1 MLNKDELFI
10 AINWNLLNMAQ
21 KLDVTAYMKTAH
33 WLRQYEIE
41 AKKDGIHNKKTGEL
55 LVSFPFEIDP
65 ATAVLPS
72 APSSE
77 GKSGGK
83 AGKEAG
89 KSEGESGKEE
99 QGGKPKPPKAGSE
112 GTEGRGSEELSQPP
126 SPPQP
131 QQPPRSGEEAS
142 SP

>member
-1 MLNKDELFI
+1 
-10 AINWNLLNMAQ
+10 MAQ
-21 KLDVTAYMKTAH
+21 KLDVTAYMKSAH

-41 AKKDGIHNKKTGEL
+41 GKKDGIHNKKTGEL

-77 GKSGGK
+77 DKASGKAAGGGKQETGGK
-83 AGKEAG
+83 AAGQTEGKEA
-89 KSEGESGKEE
+89 GKEE

-112 GTEGRGSEELSQPP
+112 GTEGRGSEELTQPP
-126 SPPQP
+126 SPPAP

>member
-1 MLNKDELFI
+1 MINKGELFI
-10 AINWNLLNMAQ
+10 AINWTFINMAQ

-41 AKKDGIHNKKTGEL
+41 ANKDGIHNKKTGEL

-72 APSSE
+72 SPSSPSAPPSQPPSPPPA
-77 GKSGGK
+77 SGT
-83 AGKEAG
+83 
-89 KSEGESGKEE
+89 EE
-99 QGGKPKPPKAGSE
+99 QGGKPKKPKASE
-112 GTEGRGSEELSQPP
+112 GGAEGRGSEELSQPP

-131 QQPPRSGEEAS
+131 QQPPRSGEETS

>member
-1 MLNKDELFI
+1 MINKDELFI

-21 KLDVTAYMKTAH
+21 KLDVTAYMKSAH
-33 WLRQYEIE
+33 WLKQYEIE
-41 AKKDGIHNKKTGEL
+41 SKKDGIHNKKTGEL

-72 APSSE
+72 E
-77 GKSGGK
+77 GKAGGK
-83 AGKEAG
+83 AAG
-89 KSEGESGKEE
+89 QTEG

-112 GTEGRGSEELSQPP
+112 GTEGRGSEELTQPP

>member
-1 MLNKDELFI
+1 
-10 AINWNLLNMAQ
+10 MAQ

-33 WLRQYEIE
+33 WLKQYEIE

-72 APSSE
+72 SPSAPPSSPPA
-77 GKSGGK
+77 SG
-83 AGKEAG
+83 
-89 KSEGESGKEE
+89 SEGGN
-99 QGGKPKPPKAGSE
+99 PKKPKAGAE
-112 GTEGRGSEELSQPP
+112 ARGSEELPQPP

-131 QQPPRSGEEAS
+131 QQPPRSGEETS

>member
-1 MLNKDELFI
+1 MT
-10 AINWNLLNMAQ
+10 Q
-21 KLDVTAYMKTAH
+21 KLDVTAYMKSAH

-77 GKSGGK
+77 GKASGK
-83 AGKEAG
+83 AAGQTEGKEA
-89 KSEGESGKEE
+89 GKEE
-99 QGGKPKPPKAGSE
+99 QGGEPKPPKAGSE
-112 GTEGRGSEELSQPP
+112 GAEGRGSEELTQPP
-126 SPPQP
+126 SPPAP
-131 QQPPRSGEEAS
+131 QQPPRSGEETS

>member
-1 MLNKDELFI
+1 
-10 AINWNLLNMAQ
+10 MAQ
-21 KLDVTAYMKTAH
+21 KLDVTAYMKSAH
-33 WLRQYEIE
+33 WLKQYEIE

-72 APSSE
+72 E
-77 GKSGGK
+77 GKAGGGGK
-83 AGKEAG
+83 AAG
-89 KSEGESGKEE
+89 QTEGQGGKEE
-99 QGGKPKPPKAGSE
+99 QGGKPNPPKAGSE
-112 GTEGRGSEELSQPP
+112 GTEGRGSEELTQPP

>member
-1 MLNKDELFI
+1 MT
-10 AINWNLLNMAQ
+10 Q
-21 KLDVTAYMKTAH
+21 KLDVTAYMKSAH

-41 AKKDGIHNKKTGEL
+41 GKKDGIHNKKTGEL

-83 AGKEAG
+83 AAGGGKQETDGKAGKEAG

-112 GTEGRGSEELSQPP
+112 GAEGRGSEELPQPP

>member
-1 MLNKDELFI
+1 MINKGELFI
-10 AINWNLLNMAQ
+10 AINWTFINMTQ

-33 WLRQYEIE
+33 WLKQYEIE

-72 APSSE
+72 SPSAPPSQPPSPPPA
-77 GKSGGK
+77 SGI
-83 AGKEAG
+83 
-89 KSEGESGKEE
+89 EE
-99 QGGKPKPPKAGSE
+99 QGGKPKKPKASE
-112 GTEGRGSEELSQPP
+112 GGAEGRGSEELTQPP

-131 QQPPRSGEEAS
+131 QQPPRSGEES

>member
-1 MLNKDELFI
+1 MT
-10 AINWNLLNMAQ
+10 Q

-33 WLRQYEIE
+33 WLKQYEIE

-72 APSSE
+72 SPSAPPSPPPASGSE
-77 GKSGGK
+77 GGN
-83 AGKEAG
+83 
-89 KSEGESGKEE
+89 
-99 QGGKPKPPKAGSE
+99 PKKPKAGAE
-112 GTEGRGSEELSQPP
+112 ARGSEELPQPP
-126 SPPQP
+126 SPPAP
-131 QQPPRSGEEAS
+131 SQPPRSGEETS

>member
-1 MLNKDELFI
+1 
-10 AINWNLLNMAQ
+10 MAQ

-33 WLRQYEIE
+33 WLKQYEIE

-72 APSSE
+72 SPSAPPSQPPSPPPASGSE
-77 GKSGGK
+77 GGN
-83 AGKEAG
+83 
-89 KSEGESGKEE
+89 
-99 QGGKPKPPKAGSE
+99 PKKPKAGAE
-112 GTEGRGSEELSQPP
+112 ARGSEELPQPP

-131 QQPPRSGEEAS
+131 QQPPRSGEETS

>member
-1 MLNKDELFI
+1 
-10 AINWNLLNMAQ
+10 MAQ

-33 WLRQYEIE
+33 WLKQYEIE
-41 AKKDGIHNKKTGEL
+41 AKKDGIHNKKTSEL

-72 APSSE
+72 SPSAPPSPPPASGSE
-77 GKSGGK
+77 GGN
-83 AGKEAG
+83 
-89 KSEGESGKEE
+89 
-99 QGGKPKPPKAGSE
+99 PKKPKAGAE
-112 GTEGRGSEELSQPP
+112 ARGSEELPQPP

>member
-1 MLNKDELFI
+1 
-10 AINWNLLNMAQ
+10 MAQ

-33 WLRQYEIE
+33 WLKQYEIE

-72 APSSE
+72 SPSQPPSPPPA
-77 GKSGGK
+77 SG
-83 AGKEAG
+83 A
-89 KSEGESGKEE
+89 EE
-99 QGGKPKPPKAGSE
+99 QGGKPKKPKGSE
-112 GTEGRGSEELSQPP
+112 GGEGRGSEELPQPP
-126 SPPQP
+126 SPPAPLSPPQP

>member
-1 MLNKDELFI
+1 
-10 AINWNLLNMAQ
+10 MAQ
-21 KLDVTAYMKTAH
+21 KLDVTAYMKSAH
-33 WLRQYEIE
+33 WLKQYEIE

-72 APSSE
+72 E
-77 GKSGGK
+77 GKAGGK
-83 AGKEAG
+83 AAG
-89 KSEGESGKEE
+89 QTEGQGGKEE

-112 GTEGRGSEELSQPP
+112 GTEGRGSEELTQPP

>member
-1 MLNKDELFI
+1 MT
-10 AINWNLLNMAQ
+10 Q

-33 WLRQYEIE
+33 WLKQYEIE

-72 APSSE
+72 SPSAPPSQPPSPPPASGSE
-77 GKSGGK
+77 GGN
-83 AGKEAG
+83 
-89 KSEGESGKEE
+89 
-99 QGGKPKPPKAGSE
+99 PKKPKAGA
-112 GTEGRGSEELSQPP
+112 EGRGSEELS
-126 SPPQP
+126 QP

>member
-1 MLNKDELFI
+1 
-10 AINWNLLNMAQ
+10 MAQ
-21 KLDVTAYMKTAH
+21 KLDVTAYMKSAH
-33 WLRQYEIE
+33 WLKQYEIE

-77 GKSGGK
+77 GKDSGKAAGDGKQETGGK
-83 AGKEAG
+83 AAG
-89 KSEGESGKEE
+89 QTEGQAGKEE
-99 QGGKPKPPKAGSE
+99 QGGKPTPPKAGSE

-131 QQPPRSGEEAS
+131 QQPPRSGEETS

>member
-1 MLNKDELFI
+1 
-10 AINWNLLNMAQ
+10 MAQ
-21 KLDVTAYMKTAH
+21 KLDVTAYMKSAH

-72 APSSE
+72 E
-77 GKSGGK
+77 GKAGGK
-83 AGKEAG
+83 ADGGGKAAG
-89 KSEGESGKEE
+89 QTEGQGGKEE
-99 QGGKPKPPKAGSE
+99 QGGKPKPPKAGGE
-112 GTEGRGSEELSQPP
+112 GTEGRGSEELTQPP
-126 SPPQP
+126 SPPAP
-131 QQPPRSGEEAS
+131 QQPPRSGEEVS

>member
-1 MLNKDELFI
+1 
-10 AINWNLLNMAQ
+10 MAQ
-21 KLDVTAYMKTAH
+21 KLDVTAYMKSAH
-33 WLRQYEIE
+33 WLKQYEIE

-77 GKSGGK
+77 GKAGGK
-83 AGKEAG
+83 AVGGGKQEAGKEA
-89 KSEGESGKEE
+89 GKEE

-112 GTEGRGSEELSQPP
+112 GAEGRGSEEITQPP
-126 SPPQP
+126 SPPAP
-131 QQPPRSGEEAS
+131 QQPPHSSEEG

>member
-1 MLNKDELFI
+1 MT
-10 AINWNLLNMAQ
+10 Q

-33 WLRQYEIE
+33 WLKQYEIE

-55 LVSFPFEIDP
+55 LVSFPFEIDH

-72 APSSE
+72 TPSSE
-77 GKSGGK
+77 GKSSGKAAGGGKQETGGK
-83 AGKEAG
+83 AAG
-89 KSEGESGKEE
+89 QTEE

-112 GTEGRGSEELSQPP
+112 GAEGRGSEELT
-126 SPPQP
+126 
-131 QQPPRSGEEAS
+131 ETS

>member
-1 MLNKDELFI
+1 
-10 AINWNLLNMAQ
+10 MAQ

-33 WLRQYEIE
+33 WLKQYEIE

-72 APSSE
+72 SPSAPPAQPPSPPPA
-77 GKSGGK
+77 SGT
-83 AGKEAG
+83 
-89 KSEGESGKEE
+89 EE
-99 QGGKPKPPKAGSE
+99 QGGKPKKPKASE
-112 GTEGRGSEELSQPP
+112 GGAEGRGSEELPQPP

-131 QQPPRSGEEAS
+131 QQPPRSVEETS

>member
-1 MLNKDELFI
+1 MT
-10 AINWNLLNMAQ
+10 Q

-33 WLRQYEIE
+33 WLKQYEIE

-72 APSSE
+72 SPSAPPSQPPSPPPA
-77 GKSGGK
+77 SGT
-83 AGKEAG
+83 
-89 KSEGESGKEE
+89 EE
-99 QGGKPKPPKAGSE
+99 QGSKPKKPKASE
-112 GTEGRGSEELSQPP
+112 GGAEGRGSEELTQPP
-126 SPPQP
+126 SPPAP
-131 QQPPRSGEEAS
+131 QQPPRSGEES